1 MKLEQV
7 FVKSKSLKHF
17 RERSLGAQTDGF
29 YQWLDAQGFSKVT
42 IRDHISQISHFNRY
56 LEQCGINSHKD
67 LTADHVVEFFSVYLP
82 QSKSCRIGSFLQKA
96 MARSVNRFMEYLQDC
111 GFIDEWNKPATCYQ
125 SLLDDY
131 LEWLKTYHNS
141 SPKTL
146 RTRHQYLVQF
156 LEWLGTDATIER
168 LSLLTAERTQS
179 YFLNYSKHHGQ
190 AARRSMQST
199 LRTFFRFC
207 IAQGYIMSDLSQS
220 VPTLRAYKLSR
231 LPGGIEEEEAQRLL
245 SSIDRSTNS
254 GRRDYAIIQMLY
266 TYGVRGGQVCAL
278 RFDNINWEQSQI
290 RFKAL
295 KHGKESLL
303 PLTDNVGESLLDYL
317 QNARPKFSYPEIF
330 LTVRAPYRPLRN
342 SDAISTIIAYRMH
355 TAGIKSPNYGA
366 RAFRHCFASQMLKK
380 GYSLKFIADM
390 IGHRDI
396 RTTFIYTKVDF
407 QTLSQVALDW
417 PEEEQ

>member
-1 MKLEQV
+1 
-7 FVKSKSLKHF
+7 
-17 RERSLGAQTDGF
+17 
-29 YQWLDAQGFSKVT
+29 
-42 IRDHISQISHFNRY
+42 
-56 LEQCGINSHKD
+56 
-67 LTADHVVEFFSVYLP
+67 
-82 QSKSCRIGSFLQKA
+82 
-96 MARSVNRFMEYLQDC
+96 MEYLQEC
-111 GFIDEWNKPATCYQ
+111 GLIDEFSKPATCYQ

-131 LEWLKTYHNS
+131 LNWLETYHNS

-146 RTRHQYLVQF
+146 RVRRQYLVQF
-156 LEWLGTDATIER
+156 LEWLGADATIER
-168 LSLLTAERTQS
+168 LSSLTAEKTQS
-179 YFLNYSKHHGQ
+179 YFLNYSKNHGQ
-190 AARRSMQST
+190 GARRSMQST

-207 IAQGYIMSDLSQS
+207 VAQGYIMSDLSQS

-231 LPGGIEEEEAQRLL
+231 LPGGIEDEEAQRLL

-254 GRRDYAIIQMLY
+254 GRRDCAIIQMLY

-295 KHGKESLL
+295 KHGKESGL

-317 QNARPKFSYPEIF
+317 QRSRPKLSCPEIF
-330 LTVRAPYRPLRN
+330 LTVRAPYRPLRT
-342 SDAISTIIAYRMH
+342 SDAISTIIAHRMR
-355 TAGIKSPNYGA
+355 TAGIKSPNHGA

-380 GYSLKFIADM
+380 GHSLKFIADM

-417 PEEEQ
+417 PREES